1 MAANFDAHTRY
12 RLGDEVY
19 FVMGPNM
26 KETVGKVVAIHMTT
40 DLRIS
45 YGLAPPDR
53 KLSDPR
59 QNLARVPEQNIR
71 GLTENMPLLTRDT
84 IFTDSMIA

>member
-1 MAANFDAHTRY
+1 MAADFDAHTRY

-19 FVMGPNM
+19 FVMG
-26 KETVGKVVAIHMTT
+26 TDTTASVGRVVAIHMTT

-45 YGLAPPDR
+45 YALAPPDR

-59 QNLARVPEQNIR
+59 KDLTTVPEENIR
-71 GLTENMPLLTRDT
+71 GLTANTPWLTRVRRRCL
-84 IFTDSMIA
+84 SLL